1 VDLKRGSWSLANVK
15 PKADDIEVPPM
26 LACSDVT
33 KKFGGLVAL
42 SSVSFNV
49 EVGELVGLIGPNG
62 SGKTTL
68 FNVVSGVYKPERG
81 SIFFKEKQIVG
92 LRPFRIHRLGIART
106 FQLVRPF
113 LELRAYDNVK
123 LGLMF
128 GTGRH
133 ELFGQ
138 NPMRL
143 LEVVGLE
150 KSADSPAM
158 NLNTNDRK
166 KLELA
171 RALASEPELLL
182 LDEII
187 TGLNPVETD
196 EFVALIREIKQQ
208 YVKTIV
214 MVEHIMKVVMKI
226 SDRVLVLHHG
236 QLIAQG
242 KPAEVSQ
249 NEEVIGAY
257 LGEKRK
263 SV

>member
-1 VDLKRGSWSLANVK
+1 
-15 PKADDIEVPPM
+15 
-26 LACSDVT
+26 
-33 KKFGGLVAL
+33 
-42 SSVSFNV
+42 
-49 EVGELVGLIGPNG
+49 
-62 SGKTTL
+62 
-68 FNVVSGVYKPERG
+68 
-81 SIFFKEKQIVG
+81 
-92 LRPFRIHRLGIART
+92 
-106 FQLVRPF
+106 
-113 LELRAYDNVK
+113 
-123 LGLMF
+123 
-128 GTGRH
+128 
-133 ELFGQ
+133 
-138 NPMRL
+138 MRL

-226 SDRVLVLHHG
+226 SDRVIVLHHG

-242 KPAEVSQ
+242 KPTEVSQ

-257 LGEKRK
+257 LGEKRR

>member
-1 VDLKRGSWSLANVK
+1 
-15 PKADDIEVPPM
+15 
-26 LACSDVT
+26 
-33 KKFGGLVAL
+33 
-42 SSVSFNV
+42 
-49 EVGELVGLIGPNG
+49 
-62 SGKTTL
+62 
-68 FNVVSGVYKPERG
+68 
-81 SIFFKEKQIVG
+81 

-138 NPMRL
+138 DPMRL

-226 SDRVLVLHHG
+226 SDRVIVLHHG

-242 KPAEVSQ
+242 KPTEVSQ

-257 LGEKRK
+257 LGEKRR